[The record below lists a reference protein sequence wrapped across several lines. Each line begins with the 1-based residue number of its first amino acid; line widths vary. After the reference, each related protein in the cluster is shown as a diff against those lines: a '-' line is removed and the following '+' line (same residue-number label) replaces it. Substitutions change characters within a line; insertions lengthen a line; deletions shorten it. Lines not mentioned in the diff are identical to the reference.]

1 MKKFFKNFSNLPKAY
16 KSLVYIVWL
25 YSIWWFI
32 WNFFINIYI
41 FKVNNNIL
49 DVFIYNLVYIT
60 ASLVWFSLLWFF
72 VAYFR
77 KNIKILYYISFSLF
91 IIAFLS
97 LFIMHWEYKL
107 FLFWILYWIW
117 NWAFWAWLHSQE
129 LANIEDKKRDFY
141 SSSVI
146 AWNNVLWIFVPFLIS
161 LIFYISTKY
170 FNVSW
175 YMVLFLIVPFLY
187 FISFFYI
194 KNIKDYSP
202 KRIDLNHLKNFFNF
216 KKNLYWLLYIFFTWV
231 SHWIS
236 FFLPAVIAIYFL
248 HNEINVW
255 LFEWIISVI
264 SILFI
269 MYLAN
274 IRNNNNRL
282 KIMFISILLILI
294 NAIIFIFNFNTLWYI
309 IYTIIWILLWPL
321 YRISE
326 HVYDLKI
333 MDTLETW
340 SDDFYSAMIYRDFL
354 LWVWRVIII
363 WFFIF
368 IILNF
373 NISLE
378 YMLKFLIL
386 LLAFTLLL
394 SWGSIALYEKF
405 LQNKRINK

>member
-1 MKKFFKNFSNLPKAY
+1 MKKFFKNFSNLPNIY

-25 YSIWWFI
+25 YSIWQFI
-32 WNFFINIYI
+32 WIFFINIYI

-49 DVFIYNLVYIT
+49 DVFIYNLIYVT
-60 ASLVWFSLLWFF
+60 ALVIWFSLLWYF
-72 VAYFR
+72 VAYFK
-77 KNIKILYYISFSLF
+77 KNIKVLYYTSFSLL

-97 LFIMHWEYKL
+97 LFVIHWEYKV

-117 NWAFWAWLHSQE
+117 DWAFSAWLHTQE

-141 SSSVI
+141 FSSVT
-146 AWNNVLWIFVPFLIS
+146 AWKNVLWIFIPFLVS

-170 FNVSW
+170 FNISW
-175 YMVLFLIVPFLY
+175 YIVLFLMVPFLY

-194 KNIKDYSP
+194 KNIKNYSP
-202 KRIDLNHLKNFFNF
+202 KRINLSHFKNFFNI
-216 KKNLYWLLYIFFTWV
+216 KKNLYWLLYIFFIWV

-255 LFEWIISVI
+255 LFEWIMSII

-269 MYLAN
+269 MYLASV
-274 IRNNNNRL
+274 RNNNRL
-282 KIMFISILLILI
+282 KIMLIIIFLILI
-294 NAIIFIFNFNTLWYI
+294 NATIFIFDFNTLWYI
-309 IYTIIWILLWPL
+309 IYTIIWILIWPL

-326 HVYDLKI
+326 DVYDLKI
-333 MDTLETW
+333 MDTFETW
-340 SDDFYSAMIYRDFL
+340 SDDFYAAMIYRDFL
-354 LWVWRVIII
+354 LWVWRVIIM

-368 IILNF
+368 IILRF

-378 YMLKFLIL
+378 YILKILIL
-386 LLAFTLLL
+386 LVPFTLLL
-394 SWGSIALYEKF
+394 SWVNISLYEKS
-405 LQNKRINK
+405 LKNKKINK